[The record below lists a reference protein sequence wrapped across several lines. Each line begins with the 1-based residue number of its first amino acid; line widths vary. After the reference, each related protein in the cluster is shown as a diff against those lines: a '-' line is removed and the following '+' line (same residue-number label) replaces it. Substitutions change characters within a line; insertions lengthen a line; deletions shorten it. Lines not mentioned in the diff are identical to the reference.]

1 MWELNTENGYRCVE
15 VLKVSA
21 SDILSLE
28 GVSNR
33 LWAGNGNGTISAY
46 DVSQKPWLVTNC
58 WNAHSGFPV
67 MKLMINHHA
76 ITKAGKLC
84 VASIG
89 GDEQLRLW
97 DGLLAGVGIGLV
109 SFHPLP
115 H

>member
-1 MWELNTENGYRCVE
+1 MGREWEWNDLGLRCISEALVGDKLLEYAFWISSKE
-15 VLKVSA
+15 V
-21 SDILSLE
+21 D
-28 GVSNR
+28 
-33 LWAGNGNGTISAY
+33 
-46 DVSQKPWLVTNC
+46 D
-58 WNAHSGFPV
+58 
-67 MKLMINHHA
+67 A